1 MAKEIKRL
9 NINLP
14 KELDNRVSQYAERM
28 TLNKTSAIIVLLQQ
42 ALDNQ
47 KMISDVSELLDYVK
61 QLEDS
66 KMEKSEQ

>member
-66 KMEKSEQ
+66 KTEKSEQ

>member
-66 KMEKSEQ
+66 NTEKSEQ